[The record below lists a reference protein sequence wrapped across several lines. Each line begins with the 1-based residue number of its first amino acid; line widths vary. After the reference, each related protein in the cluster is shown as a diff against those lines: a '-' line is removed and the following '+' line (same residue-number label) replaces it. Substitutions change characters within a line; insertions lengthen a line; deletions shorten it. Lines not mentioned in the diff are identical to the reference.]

1 MRRKLAIMIVLP
13 MALLAAACHSG
24 EPAKSPA
31 LGPATSSATPPAGV
45 TGGAGTIINPSGSVP
60 PTSSPGIT
68 GSVHKGTASVTVSG
82 DLNLTAS
89 FGSLEV
95 ALWAPPPSGM
105 ALSWAGSHAQSLS
118 IGGPSFTSLQP
129 TSDARVLSF
138 VVASSDGTLVTFRSS
153 AGECQ
158 VTIDPALPDDMGG
171 VFTCRRLTSSGGG
184 STVDA
189 QGTFSATG

>member
-1 MRRKLAIMIVLP
+1 VRRKLAITIVLP
-13 MALLAAACHSG
+13 MALLAAACNG
-24 EPAKSPA
+24 G
-31 LGPATSSATPPAGV
+31 GPAHSPTGSAASSTTPPAGV

-60 PTSSPGIT
+60 PTASPGIT
-68 GSVHKGTASVTVSG
+68 GSVHRGTASVTVSG
-82 DLNLTAS
+82 DLNLKVS
-89 FGSLEV
+89 FGSLDG

-105 ALSWAGSHAQSLS
+105 ALSWAGSHHQSLS

-129 TSDARVLSF
+129 TSEARVLSF
-138 VVASSDGTLVTFRSS
+138 DVIGSDDTLVTFRSS

-171 VFTCRRLTSSGGG
+171 VFTCRRLTSVGGG

-189 QGTFSATG
+189 QGTFSATA

>member
-1 MRRKLAIMIVLP
+1 MRRKLAITIVLP
-13 MALLAAACHSG
+13 VALLGAACHNG
-24 EPAKSPA
+24 EPARSQPP
-31 LGPATSSATPPAGV
+31 GPATSSGPPPAGV
-45 TGGAGTIINPSGSVP
+45 TGGAGTVINPSGSVP

-68 GSVHKGTASVTVSG
+68 GSVSRGAASVTLSG
-82 DLNLTAS
+82 DLNQTVSLRSLT
-89 FGSLEV
+89 G

-105 ALSWAGSHAQSLS
+105 ALMWTGSHTQSLS

-138 VVASSDGTLVTFRSS
+138 DVADPDGNLVTFRSS

-171 VFTCRRLTSSGGG
+171 VFTCRRLRSSDGG